1 MKDGKYLETIEQV
14 KEIDVELYNKYPQVL
29 FELWRL
35 EVLRVAESGS
45 YDVALEL
52 LRKNLTP
59 IVKSHEDL
67 FPQLQV
73 DRDRGS
79 MCEKV

>member
-73 DRDRGS
+73 DHDRELG
-79 MCEKV
+79 